1 MTCTNCGADL
11 LPGAM
16 FCGECGF
23 SVAPRRA
30 APVAAPSAPAPSA
43 PAPISPAPAPRAQP
57 ERPAPASPVTTL
69 PAMLRVAASAPP
81 TAPVF
86 FQPIIEPPPAV
97 PLPPERFVLQFSTG
111 ESVTVTG
118 SGIIGRNP
126 SVEPGEF
133 VDHLV
138 TVVDYDKSVSK
149 SHVDFGQD
157 DGSFWVSDR
166 FSANG
171 TTVREPDREARRCEP
186 GKRFHVVRGT
196 RIDMGDQF
204 FVVS

>member
-1 MTCTNCGADL
+1 MSCVNCGAPL
-11 LPGAM
+11 VSGAM

-30 APVAAPSAPAPSA
+30 VPVEVPVEVAPEPVE
-43 PAPISPAPAPRAQP
+43 PAPAVPAAPPIARPISQP
-57 ERPAPASPVTTL
+57 PVATVPVSVPAPAVPVF
-69 PAMLRVAASAPP
+69 VPP
-81 TAPVF
+81 PVVPVVAPV
-86 FQPIIEPPPAV
+86 PVEK
-97 PLPPERFVLQFSTG
+97 FVLQFSTG

-118 SGIIGRNP
+118 TGIIGRNP

-149 SHVDFGQD
+149 SHLDFGQD
-157 DGSFWVSDR
+157 DGRFWVSDR

-171 TTVREPDREARRCEP
+171 TTVREPDREARRCIP
-186 GKRFHVVRGT
+186 GNRFHVVRGT